1 MHKIAV
7 SSQTPNGLDA
17 IIDARFGR
25 CPFFIIVELDGKKNQ
40 KRTIYGE
47 PSCKR
52 IWWGGYPS
60 RSIYGKQ

>member
-25 CPFFIIVELDGKKNQ
+25 CPFFIIVELDGKKSKTYNLW
-40 KRTIYGE
+40 
-47 PSCKR
+47 R
-52 IWWGGYPS
+52 IQP
-60 RSIYGKQ
+60 